1 LDKFLA
7 LYKQTQSKGI
17 NLLKLLT
24 NVPDPFP
31 VIELVRQFSE
41 NQVYEQ
47 AYKLQAENRSLQE
60 NLNAY
65 KYEISLMQKQE
76 SRQVEEEKELILNLS
91 EQVGLTTSLNLEL
104 TSRLKL
110 AEGEIESYKKILV
123 DYQNEIS
130 GMKVKHLNEAS
141 VFSNFNFF
149 LVVYKK
155 LKKIF
160 SVFVRLLMIYIFL
173 YIHTSINS

>member
-1 LDKFLA
+1 MNLDTFLA
-7 LYKQTQSKGI
+7 HYKTTQSKGVD
-17 NLLKLLT
+17 LLKLLT

-31 VIELVRQFSE
+31 VIELVRQFNESE
-41 NQVYEQ
+41 VYEQ

-65 KYEISLMQKQE
+65 KYEISLMNKQE
-76 SRQVEEEKELILNLS
+76 SRQIEEDKDLILNLS

-130 GMKVKHLNEAS
+130 DMKVKHINEAS
-141 VFSNFNFF
+141 VFFLIYI
-149 LVVYKK
+149 LVVY
-155 LKKIF
+155 
-160 SVFVRLLMIYIFL
+160 
-173 YIHTSINS
+173 